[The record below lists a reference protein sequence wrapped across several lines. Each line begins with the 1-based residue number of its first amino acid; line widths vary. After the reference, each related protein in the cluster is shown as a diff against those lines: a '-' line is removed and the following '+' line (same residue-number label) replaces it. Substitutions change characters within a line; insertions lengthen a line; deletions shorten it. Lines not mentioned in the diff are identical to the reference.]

1 SLARVGLRYRKEGR
15 VAYLEAAGY
24 ASDWADRVVAA
35 SAAYPRAA
43 LGKLTDRLK
52 ADYTPP
58 PPDLEVRN
66 FVMPRY
72 EEAKASS
79 PEAAERRELA
89 REAKEVE
96 DFLKR
101 DNNRAQQEIYRAKLK
116 AQTNA
121 EIARQAA
128 ASRTERELARS
139 AAESSGAKRK
149 RKRKSAEA
157 NPEPEIPFGM
167 L

>member
-1 SLARVGLRYRKEGR
+1 
-15 VAYLEAAGY
+15 
-24 ASDWADRVVAA
+24 
-35 SAAYPRAA
+35 
-43 LGKLTDRLK
+43 
-52 ADYTPP
+52 PP

-167 L
+167 LLWGGPDQVHLRCWDEEEDEDLTRRYRRNRIPGGWEYSSEGQVAFIETRNLVV